1 MVIQEIN
8 MGGINPTVC
17 HPNPRPTT
25 LRFFW
30 HINSS
35 VPKTKFY
42 VCGWDLGG
50 MKDWK
55 KGKLLRNAKQF
66 QKWDWVGW
74 MIEKVKVEQNC
85 KIISKVGLGGIRWD
99 EWLKKVKV
107 EQKCNFLFFSKL
119 DWVGLLIEN
128 VREKQNWESESYVL
142 GRIDSKTGGMHNIS
156 YTPTSASCKSSN
168 TQNEEKNWLWKM

>member
-17 HPNPRPTT
+17 RPNPRPTT

-99 EWLKKVKV
+99 EWLKKWKY
-107 EQKCNFLFFSKL
+107 NRSAFFFK
-119 DWVGLLIEN
+119 VGLGGM
-128 VREKQNWESESYVL
+128 VDWKSKKVKQNWKSEIYDL
-142 GRIDSKTGGMHNIS
+142 GRIDSKTGGIHN
-156 YTPTSASCKSSN
+156 THV
-168 TQNEEKNWLWKM
+168 